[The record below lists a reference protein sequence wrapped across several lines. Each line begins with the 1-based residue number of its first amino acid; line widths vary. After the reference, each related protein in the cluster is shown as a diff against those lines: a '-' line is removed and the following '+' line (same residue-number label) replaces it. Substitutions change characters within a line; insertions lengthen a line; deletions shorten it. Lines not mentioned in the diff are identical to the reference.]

1 MAASWDELLPEKTE
15 ELRELFHTFLES
27 GGTVE
32 ECVGLLNESL
42 GYMGIRAS
50 VKGSSRNAVNT
61 NTNRIRL
68 PSNEELAALYA
79 NRNSFASGS
88 ASVSASAEPGYR
100 TPTRA
105 PMPIPRGFTTPSGR
119 GTPFSPPPP
128 KRKRNNSRVNRF
140 ESIFNS
146 PSSNRRSTRKK

>member
-1 MAASWDELLPEKTE
+1 MATWDELLPEKAE

-32 ECVGLLNESL
+32 ECVDLLNESL
-42 GYMGIRAS
+42 GYMGIRAYAG
-50 VKGSSRNAVNT
+50 KAKATNAA

-79 NRNSFASGS
+79 NRNSAFAS
-88 ASVSASAEPGYR
+88 APAASAEPGYR
-100 TPTRA
+100 TPTRI
-105 PMPIPRGFTTPSGR
+105 PMPIPRGVTTPNGR

-146 PSSNRRSTRKK
+146 PSTNRRSTRKK

>member
-1 MAASWDELLPEKTE
+1 MAATWDQLLPEKTE

-32 ECVGLLNESL
+32 ECVDLLNESL

-50 VKGSSRNAVNT
+50 SYTTKAVNT

-79 NRNSFASGS
+79 NRNPS
-88 ASVSASAEPGYR
+88 ASAPASASAEPGYR
-100 TPTRA
+100 TPTRV

-119 GTPFSPPPP
+119 GTPFSPPRP

-146 PSSNRRSTRKK
+146 PSTNRRSTRKK

>member
-1 MAASWDELLPEKTE
+1 MATWDQLLPEKAE

-32 ECVGLLNESL
+32 ECVDLLNESL

-50 VKGSSRNAVNT
+50 SYTAKAVNT

-79 NRNSFASGS
+79 NRNSAF
-88 ASVSASAEPGYR
+88 AEPGYR

-105 PMPIPRGFTTPSGR
+105 STSIPRGFTTPSGR

-128 KRKRNNSRVNRF
+128 KRKRNNTRVNRF

-146 PSSNRRSTRKK
+146 PSTNRRSTRKK

>member
-1 MAASWDELLPEKTE
+1 MRSSFEAPEKAE

-32 ECVGLLNESL
+32 ECVDLLNESL

-50 VKGSSRNAVNT
+50 VYSAKAANT
-61 NTNRIRL
+61 NRNRIRL

-79 NRNSFASGS
+79 NRNR
-88 ASVSASAEPGYR
+88 SASAASAPGYR

-105 PMPIPRGFTTPSGR
+105 SASATIPRGFTTPSGR

-128 KRKRNNSRVNRF
+128 KRKRNNTRVNRF

-146 PSSNRRSTRKK
+146 PSTNRRSTRKK

>member
-1 MAASWDELLPEKTE
+1 MATWDQLLPEKAE

-32 ECVGLLNESL
+32 ECVDLLNESL

-50 VKGSSRNAVNT
+50 VYSAKAVNT
-61 NTNRIRL
+61 NRIHL

-79 NRNSFASGS
+79 NRNR
-88 ASVSASAEPGYR
+88 SASAAPAGYR
-100 TPTRA
+100 TPTRPSA
-105 PMPIPRGFTTPSGR
+105 SASGSIPRGFTTPSGR
-119 GTPFSPPPP
+119 GTPSSPPPP
-128 KRKRNNSRVNRF
+128 KRKRNNTRVNRF

-146 PSSNRRSTRKK
+146 PSTNRRSTRKK